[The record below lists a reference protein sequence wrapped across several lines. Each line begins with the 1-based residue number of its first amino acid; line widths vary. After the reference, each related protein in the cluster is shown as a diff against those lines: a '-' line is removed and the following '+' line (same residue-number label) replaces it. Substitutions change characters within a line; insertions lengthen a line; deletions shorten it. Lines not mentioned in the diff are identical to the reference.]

1 MMCALYVDPLTPRSD
16 LHTISPFN
24 SFVLQHTGDKNTQ
37 TYRIEVFILIQNQIL
52 VSNLQRNVK
61 QLEERINNLIM

>member
-1 MMCALYVDPLTPRSD
+1 MLTLELPEVIYLQLLPSI
-16 LHTISPFN
+16 LLFYII
-24 SFVLQHTGDKNTQ
+24 QHTGDENTQ